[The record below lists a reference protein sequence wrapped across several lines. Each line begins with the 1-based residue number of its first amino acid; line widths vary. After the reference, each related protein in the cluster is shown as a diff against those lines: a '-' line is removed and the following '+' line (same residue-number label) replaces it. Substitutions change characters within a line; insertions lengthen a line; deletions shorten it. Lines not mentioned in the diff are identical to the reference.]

1 METAT
6 ALVKAAV
13 TAEDFSAVMKQSKKE
28 KFDYSWLVSDKVR
41 IGVSLGILAVL
52 AAAAAL
58 VYVKLDKIQKN
69 SKKPRIN
76 RTIFKNNPKKCLKIF
91 ESVI

>member
-1 METAT
+1 M
-6 ALVKAAV
+6 KAAV
-13 TAEDFSAVMKQSKKE
+13 TAEDFSAVMKESKKE

-41 IGVSLGILAVL
+41 IGVSLGILAAL

-69 SKKPRIN
+69 SKKAEDKSDD
-76 RTIFKNNPKKCLKIF
+76 FQKQSEKVF
-91 ESVI
+91 EDF

>member
-13 TAEDFSAVMKQSKKE
+13 TAEDFSAVMKESKKE

-41 IGVSLGILAVL
+41 IGVSLGILAAL

-69 SKKPRIN
+69 SKKAEDKSDDFQQQSEKVLEDI
-76 RTIFKNNPKKCLKIF
+76 
-91 ESVI
+91 